1 MPDYKQSTETGT
13 KWRRA
18 FHVDIRNPL
27 EGAKGVT
34 FHAEDCVTLESGQT
48 LHDLQGITYTE
59 PFRPENALTE
69 FPLGP
74 HPITGEDMGTATYM
88 QVYII
93 LSALFTH
100 IASTQ
105 DAAQAEREEQTHSP
119 EFPEEP

>member
-1 MPDYKQSTETGT
+1 MDYLETTESGR

-27 EGAKGVT
+27 EGEKGVT

-48 LHDLQGITYTE
+48 LHDRQGITYTE
-59 PFRPENALTE
+59 PFTEANAMTE

-74 HPITGEDMGTATYM
+74 HPITGDDMGNATYI
-88 QVYII
+88 QAYVL
-93 LSALFTH
+93 LSALFMH

-105 DAAQAEREEQTHSP
+105 DAAREEAENALPIEVP
-119 EFPEEP
+119 EP

>member
-1 MPDYKQSTETGT
+1 MQTNYQESPIIGT

-27 EGAKGVT
+27 EGEKGVT

-48 LHDLQGITYTE
+48 LHDRQGITYSQAFT
-59 PFRPENALTE
+59 PENAMTE

-74 HPITGEDMGTATYM
+74 HPVTGEDMGTATYL
-88 QVYII
+88 QAYVL
-93 LSALFTH
+93 LSALFMH

-105 DAAQAEREEQTHSP
+105 DAAREAAENAPPIEVP
-119 EFPEEP
+119 EP